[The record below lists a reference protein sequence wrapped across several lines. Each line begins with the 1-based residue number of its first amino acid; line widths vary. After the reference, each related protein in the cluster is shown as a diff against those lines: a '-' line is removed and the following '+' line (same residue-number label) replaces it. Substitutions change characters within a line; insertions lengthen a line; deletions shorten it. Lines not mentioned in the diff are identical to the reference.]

1 MEAGGKNLP
10 RLRVTRLRSRARASG
25 PSEVD
30 VLLPLSSLPPSSQSR
45 SRSSLGCRSVSLPLK
60 NASHLSRSLPA
71 ILCWLSICLLT
82 LVSCSAISGS
92 PLPHPTPSLSSSSLS
107 SSALPEHHLP
117 NGPLEA
123 PPPPGGSDVLQAL
136 ESASMANYAHINGP
150 LLPSPTPSGGLPSS
164 LSSPPSS
171 RSSSLPPRSPGHA
184 VQVPRSLAAST
195 LAAAPGFV
203 GRQSHHVKVEKCS
216 GLDVFLVSNLPND
229 LAARYPAFAVREATE
244 GHGLPVLHHVHLE
257 EPASDNPDNA
267 AVEKKRKDGQVDRDV
282 AANPRLVVEHAQ
294 VTPLWNVTEPGNR
307 EGLPVIRIAEGAAS
321 VFRMSAPVVG
331 LGDMLSALLEMPVMH
346 VEIHADYSVAL
357 SYRLNAA
364 EGREIFHSHVD
375 PKHRPI
381 ADLDIQYLKCRD
393 PQADELEVGLE
404 EAKKH
409 ALMVNVTVSTHACT
423 PVSFFWKVVCAGNDR
438 HLQPPAHG
446 LHIGTTRPAQIKL
459 GQDRDFDDT
468 ASGDGAS
475 SGLLDEA
482 RRHRLKLMTQLEGDL
497 VADGVSTPG
506 CADVRRP
513 QVLIPRD
520 KTSMDFFVWCKKCDS
535 GHVTL
540 QLPSIAAD
548 LDVMYPVVHHFHS
561 VNSRE
566 ERDRDASTPGII
578 SPSHVTVVDVKE
590 GQEDR
595 DVHHFRIDFNCKA
608 EGDSIVA
615 LEFLL
620 HGFKA
625 IQVFIRKHCEATV
638 EAALKDPVCATGV
651 ASPDGTACC
660 ASKCGVCGGDQCH
673 ERPGSVDECCV
684 TYIHARRRMCAFN
697 APPCVLRSF
706 NEDAVVHAPAAL
718 QVSQQARGPSFFVS
732 SLLQFVFFAFWLL
745 LCGALLFLLLLYL
758 YTVLHRLV
766 VLRLP
771 VSVALFPSLSQ
782 LIQTAFLGFGALRHL
797 YLSKLQAMTS
807 KRHAYTSFDE
817 PSSSAPSSWMPKF
830 SIFQATTQSPQFIPL
845 SSLSSSSDYFPRET
859 RRSPHRRSE
868 EGQEE
873 AEESSALPGFPSR
886 VPTAG
891 RVAENGELGAGERV
905 EHFGDFEFGDL

>member
-1 MEAGGKNLP
+1 
-10 RLRVTRLRSRARASG
+10 
-25 PSEVD
+25 
-30 VLLPLSSLPPSSQSR
+30 
-45 SRSSLGCRSVSLPLK
+45 
-60 NASHLSRSLPA
+60 
-71 ILCWLSICLLT
+71 
-82 LVSCSAISGS
+82 
-92 PLPHPTPSLSSSSLS
+92 
-107 SSALPEHHLP
+107 
-117 NGPLEA
+117 
-123 PPPPGGSDVLQAL
+123 
-136 ESASMANYAHINGP
+136 
-150 LLPSPTPSGGLPSS
+150 
-164 LSSPPSS
+164 
-171 RSSSLPPRSPGHA
+171 
-184 VQVPRSLAAST
+184 
-195 LAAAPGFV
+195 
-203 GRQSHHVKVEKCS
+203 
-216 GLDVFLVSNLPND
+216 
-229 LAARYPAFAVREATE
+229 
-244 GHGLPVLHHVHLE
+244 
-257 EPASDNPDNA
+257 
-267 AVEKKRKDGQVDRDV
+267 
-282 AANPRLVVEHAQ
+282 
-294 VTPLWNVTEPGNR
+294 
-307 EGLPVIRIAEGAAS
+307 
-321 VFRMSAPVVG
+321 MSAPVVG

-375 PKHRPI
+375 PRHRPI

-393 PQADELEVGLE
+393 PQADELEVGLD

-638 EAALKDPVCATGV
+638 ETALKDPVCATGV

-697 APPCVLRSF
+697 APPCVLRSL
-706 NEDAVVHAPAAL
+706 NDDAVVHAPSAL

-732 SLLQFVFFAFWLL
+732 SLLQFVFFAFWLS
-745 LCGALLFLLLLYL
+745 LCGALLLLLLLYL

-766 VLRLP
+766 VLHLP
-771 VSVALFPSLSQ
+771 ISVALLPSLSQ
-782 LIQTAFLGFGALRHL
+782 LIQTAFLGFGALRHF

-817 PSSSAPSSWMPKF
+817 PSSSAPSSWMPEF
-830 SIFQATTQSPQFIPL
+830 SIFQASTPSPQFIPL

-873 AEESSALPGFPSR
+873 AEESSALPGVPSR
-886 VPTAG
+886 VPRAG
-891 RVAENGELGAGERV
+891 RVAENGELGASARV
-905 EHFGDFEFGDL
+905 EHFDDFEFGDL